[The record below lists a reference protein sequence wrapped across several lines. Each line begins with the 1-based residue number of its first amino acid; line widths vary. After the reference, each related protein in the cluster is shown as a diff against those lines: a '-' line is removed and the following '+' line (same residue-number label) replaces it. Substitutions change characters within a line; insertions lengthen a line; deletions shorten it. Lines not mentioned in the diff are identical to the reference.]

1 MKRLNAKGMKVLKS
15 CHLLLVMVWVV
26 GVIAMAILYLLKP
39 ESSDELYM
47 TLKIILFIDW
57 VLVIPGALL
66 TIIVG
71 IIYGIFTNWG
81 FFKHRWILVK
91 WVVSVV
97 VILVGTF
104 YYSPLL
110 EEALE
115 IADRTRDIALH
126 DPLVISNMTQ
136 AFISASL
143 QGLALMILV
152 VISVFK
158 PWKKKS
164 K

>member
-1 MKRLNAKGMKVLKS
+1 MKVLKS

>member
-1 MKRLNAKGMKVLKS
+1 MI
-15 CHLLLVMVWVV
+15 WVV
-26 GVIAMAILYLLKP
+26 GVIAMAILFLQRPK
-39 ESSDELYM
+39 SGDELYM

-66 TIIVG
+66 TVVG

-81 FFKHRWILVK
+81 FFKHRWIIVK
-91 WVVSVV
+91 WIVSIV

-110 EEALE
+110 EQSLE
-115 IADRTRDIALH
+115 IADRTREVALH
-126 DPLVISNMTQ
+126 NPIVISNMTQ
-136 AFISASL
+136 TFICASI
-143 QGLALMILV
+143 QGISIIILV

-158 PWKKKS
+158 PWKKK
-164 K
+164 KA